1 MVHIQMHSSNSLLYK
16 LYSLSSL
23 YSVKHQ
29 VQCHLCVDALQ
40 TLIGTDQDNDVD
52 KWLHE
57 TDESFGGRGWVQQ
70 LCNVVTKQVMF
81 HTSEQHKA
89 FCLSVLLFP
98 VRDKKA
104 SLKRVELLIF

>member
-1 MVHIQMHSSNSLLYK
+1 M

-40 TLIGTDQDNDVD
+40 TLIGSDQDNDVD

-70 LCNVVTKQVMF
+70 LCNVVTKQVVF
-81 HTSEQHKA
+81 HTSEKHNL

-98 VRDKKA
+98 RRAQKA
-104 SLKRVELLIF
+104 FLKRVGLLKTIF